1 MDAVSFFLVQH
12 GSLHAAEVTSG
23 RTYADSVFAGLTDGQ
38 MRTRAGK
45 RLNSLVWLLWHMAR
59 VEDVVVNLVVADGR
73 QVLDD
78 AWALRLN
85 VPYRH
90 IGTGMTDAEAVALTV
105 GADIAALRAY
115 RDAVG
120 RRTREVVSALPPAA
134 WEEIVG
140 AADTGRAAAA
150 GAFGPNTG
158 WHADV
163 GYTAWQDQ
171 SRAARLAGAALRHNA
186 MHMGEAITVRGQA
199 GFGLGI

>member
-12 GSLHAAEVTSG
+12 GSLHAAEVAGG

-38 MRTRAGK
+38 MRTRPAK

-59 VEDVVVNLVVADGR
+59 IEDVVVNLVVADGR

-78 AWALRLN
+78 DWALHLN

-90 IGTGMTDAEAVALTV
+90 IGTGMTDHEAIELTAA
-105 GADIAALRAY
+105 ADIAALRAY

-150 GAFGPNTG
+150 GAFRPNTG
-158 WHADV
+158 WREDV

-171 SRAARLAGAALRHNA
+171 SRAARLAGAAIRHNA

>member
-12 GSLHAAEVTSG
+12 ASLHSAEVAGG
-23 RTYADSVFAGLTDGQ
+23 RTYADSVFAGLTDSQ
-38 MRTRAGK
+38 MRTRPGK

-78 AWALRLN
+78 GWAVRLN

-90 IGTGMTDAEAVALTV
+90 IGTGMTDHQVIELTA
-105 GADIAALRAY
+105 GANVAALRAY

-120 RRTREVVSALPPAA
+120 RRTREVVSALPAAA

-158 WHADV
+158 WHAGV

-171 SRAARLAGAALRHNA
+171 SRAARLGGAALRHNA

>member
-12 GSLHAAEVTSG
+12 GSLHAAQVAGS

-78 AWALRLN
+78 DWARRLN

-90 IGTGMTDAEAVALTV
+90 IGTGMTGHQAIELTAA
-105 GADIAALRAY
+105 ADVAALRAY

-120 RRTREVVSALPPAA
+120 
-134 WEEIVG
+134 
-140 AADTGRAAAA
+140 
-150 GAFGPNTG
+150 
-158 WHADV
+158 
-163 GYTAWQDQ
+163 
-171 SRAARLAGAALRHNA
+171 
-186 MHMGEAITVRGQA
+186 
-199 GFGLGI
+199 